1 MDSKASFTPPSLLL
15 CTIGLSLA
23 TFMQVLDTTI
33 ANVALPTI
41 SGNLG
46 VSSEQGTWVIT
57 SFAVSN
63 AIALPL
69 TGWLSRRFGEVKLF
83 LWATM
88 LFVLASFL
96 CGISTSMPELVGFR
110 VVQGLVA
117 GPLYPM
123 TQTLLI
129 AVYPPAKRGMALA
142 LLAMVTV
149 VAPIAGPI
157 LGGWITDSYSWPWI
171 FFINIPIGLF
181 ACVVVRQQLAKRP
194 VHLSRQPMDYVGLI
208 TLIIGVGAL
217 QVVLDKGNDL
227 DWFESSFI
235 IIGSVI
241 SAVALTAFV
250 IWELT
255 DEHPVVNL
263 RLFAFRNFRIGTM
276 VLVGGYAGFFGINL
290 ILPQWLQTQMG
301 YTATWAGLAVAPIG
315 ILPVLMSPFV
325 GKYAHKFD
333 LRLLAGLA
341 FVAIGTSCFMRAGF
355 NNQVDFQH
363 VALVQLFMG
372 AGVALFFMP
381 TLSILLSDLP
391 PQQIADGSGL
401 ATFLRTLGGSFAASL
416 TTWIWIRRADQ
427 HHAYLTESISTYDPV
442 TRHAL
447 EQMGGNTPQAYAR
460 MEQMV
465 NSQAYMLSTVDYFTL
480 MGWIF
485 AGLVLLVW
493 LAKPPFTAK
502 AGPAAGGGHLDRR
515 RYPPI
520 SAWLLRKIERR
531 QVETLLVH
539 LQCPALRIPIP
550 QHDAPRCQ
558 VADLQRMDCRPV
570 GMAVDQ
576 GRDTVLQ
583 HHPRH
588 LVRRD
593 IDDIVGLHAGLRAAF
608 VAQLAGQLVPRA

>member
-1 MDSKASFTPPSLLL
+1 MSSNASFTPPSLVLS
-15 CTIGLSLA
+15 TIGLSLA

-46 VSSEQGTWVIT
+46 VSAEQGTWVIT

-63 AIALPL
+63 AVALPL

-83 LWATM
+83 IWATL

-96 CGISTSMPELVGFR
+96 CGISTSMAELVGFR
-110 VVQGLVA
+110 VVQGMVA

-171 FFINIPIGLF
+171 FFINVPVGLF
-181 ACVVVRQQLAKRP
+181 AAAVVRQQLAKRP
-194 VHLSRQPMDYVGLI
+194 VQTSRQPMDYVGLI

-227 DWFESSFI
+227 DWFESQFI
-235 IIGSVI
+235 IIGTVISVI
-241 SAVALTAFV
+241 FLAIFV

-255 DEHPVVNL
+255 DAHPVVNL
-263 RLFAFRNFRIGTM
+263 RLFAFRNFRVGTA

-290 ILPQWLQTQMG
+290 ILPQWLQTQLG
-301 YTATWAGLAVAPIG
+301 YTATWAGFAVAPLG

-333 LRLLAGLA
+333 LRVLAGLA
-341 FVAIGTSCFMRAGF
+341 FTAIGLSCFMRAGF
-355 NNQVDFQH
+355 NTEVDFTH
-363 VALVQLFMG
+363 IALVQLFMG
-372 AGVALFFMP
+372 IGVALFFMP

-391 PQQIADGSGL
+391 PKQIADGSGL

-416 TTWIWIRRADQ
+416 TTWIWSRRAIQ
-427 HHAYLTESISTYDPV
+427 HHAYLSENISTLDP
-442 TRHAL
+442 TTQQAL
-447 EQMGGNTPQAYAR
+447 QQLGGATDKSYAQL
-460 MEQMV
+460 EQMV
-465 NSQAYMLSTVDYFTL
+465 NAQAYMLSTVDYFTL
-480 MGWIF
+480 LGWIF
-485 AGLVLLVW
+485 AALILLVCF
-493 LAKPPFTAK
+493 AKPPFTAK
-502 AGPAAGGGHLDRR
+502 AGPEASGH
-515 RYPPI
+515 
-520 SAWLLRKIERR
+520 
-531 QVETLLVH
+531 
-539 LQCPALRIPIP
+539 
-550 QHDAPRCQ
+550 
-558 VADLQRMDCRPV
+558 
-570 GMAVDQ
+570 
-576 GRDTVLQ
+576 
-583 HHPRH
+583 
-588 LVRRD
+588 
-593 IDDIVGLHAGLRAAF
+593 
-608 VAQLAGQLVPRA
+608 

>member
-1 MDSKASFTPPSLLL
+1 MSTNASFTPPSLVMA
-15 CTIGLSLA
+15 TIGLSLA

-83 LWATM
+83 LWATI

-110 VVQGLVA
+110 VLQGLVA

-171 FFINIPIGLF
+171 FFINIPIGIF
-181 ACVVVRQQLAKRP
+181 AVMVVRQQLKARP
-194 VHLSRQPMDYVGLI
+194 VVITRQPMDYVGLI

-217 QVVLDKGNDL
+217 QIVLDKGNDL
-227 DWFESSFI
+227 DWFESNFILLGTALSVVALAAFI
-235 IIGSVI
+235 I
-241 SAVALTAFV
+241 
-250 IWELT
+250 WEMT
-255 DEHPVVNL
+255 DKHPIVNL
-263 RLFAFRNFRIGTM
+263 RLFAHRNFRIGTI
-276 VLVGGYAGFFGINL
+276 VLVLGYAGFFGINL

-325 GKYAHKFD
+325 GKYANKFD

-341 FVAIGTSCFMRAGF
+341 FLAIGLSCFMRADF
-355 NNQVDFQH
+355 TNQVDFQH
-363 VALVQLFMG
+363 IALVQLFMG
-372 AGVALFFMP
+372 IGVALFFMP
-381 TLSILLSDLP
+381 TLTILMSDLP
-391 PQQIADGSGL
+391 PHQIADGAGL

-427 HHAYLTESISTYDPV
+427 HHAYMSESISAYDPV
-442 TRHAL
+442 TRHTL
-447 EQMGGNTPQAYAR
+447 ESLGGASTPAYA
-460 MEQMV
+460 QMDQILT
-465 NSQAYMLSTVDYFTL
+465 SQAYMFSTVDYFTM
-480 MGWIF
+480 MGWLF
-485 AGLVLLVW
+485 MGLILLVW
-493 LAKPPFTAK
+493 LAKPPFAAK
-502 AGPAAGGGHLDRR
+502 AGPATSGH
-515 RYPPI
+515 
-520 SAWLLRKIERR
+520 
-531 QVETLLVH
+531 
-539 LQCPALRIPIP
+539 
-550 QHDAPRCQ
+550 
-558 VADLQRMDCRPV
+558 
-570 GMAVDQ
+570 
-576 GRDTVLQ
+576 
-583 HHPRH
+583 
-588 LVRRD
+588 
-593 IDDIVGLHAGLRAAF
+593 
-608 VAQLAGQLVPRA
+608 

>member
-1 MDSKASFTPPSLLL
+1 MSGNASFTPPSLVLS
-15 CTIGLSLA
+15 TIGLSLA

-46 VSSEQGTWVIT
+46 VSAEQGTWVIT

-63 AIALPL
+63 AVALPL

-83 LWATM
+83 LWATL

-171 FFINIPIGLF
+171 FFINVPVGLF
-181 ACVVVRQQLAKRP
+181 AAAVVRQQLAKRP
-194 VHLSRQPMDYVGLI
+194 VQTSRQPMDYVGLI

-227 DWFESSFI
+227 DWFESQFI
-235 IIGSVI
+235 IIGTVISVI
-241 SAVALTAFV
+241 FLAIFV

-255 DEHPVVNL
+255 DAHPVVNL
-263 RLFAFRNFRIGTM
+263 RLFAFRNFRVGTA
-276 VLVGGYAGFFGINL
+276 VLVGGYSGFFGINL
-290 ILPQWLQTQMG
+290 ILPQWLQTQLG
-301 YTATWAGLAVAPIG
+301 YTATWAGFAVAPLG
-315 ILPVLMSPFV
+315 ILPVIMSPFV

-333 LRLLAGLA
+333 LRVLAGLA
-341 FVAIGTSCFMRAGF
+341 FTAIGLSCFMRAGF
-355 NNQVDFQH
+355 NTEVDFTH
-363 VALVQLFMG
+363 IALVQLFMG
-372 AGVALFFMP
+372 IGVALFFMP

-391 PQQIADGSGL
+391 PKQIADGSGL

-416 TTWIWIRRADQ
+416 TTWIWSRRAIQ
-427 HHAYLTESISTYDPV
+427 HHAYLSEHINVYDPN
-442 TRHAL
+442 TQQAI
-447 EQMGGNTPQAYAR
+447 EQMGGASQKTYAQL
-460 MEQMV
+460 EQV
-465 NSQAYMLSTVDYFTL
+465 LNGQAYMLSTVDYFTL
-480 MGWIF
+480 LGWVF
-485 AGLVLLVW
+485 AGLILLVW
-493 LAKPPFTAK
+493 FAKPPFTAK
-502 AGPAAGGGHLDRR
+502 AGPASGGH
-515 RYPPI
+515 
-520 SAWLLRKIERR
+520 
-531 QVETLLVH
+531 
-539 LQCPALRIPIP
+539 
-550 QHDAPRCQ
+550 
-558 VADLQRMDCRPV
+558 
-570 GMAVDQ
+570 
-576 GRDTVLQ
+576 
-583 HHPRH
+583 
-588 LVRRD
+588 
-593 IDDIVGLHAGLRAAF
+593 
-608 VAQLAGQLVPRA
+608 

>member
-1 MDSKASFTPPSLLL
+1 MSSQASFTPPSLLL

-41 SGNLG
+41 AGNLG

-83 LWATM
+83 IWATI
-88 LFVLASFL
+88 LFVIASFL
-96 CGISTSMPELVGFR
+96 CGISQSMPELVGFR
-110 VVQGLVA
+110 VLQGLVA

-171 FFINIPIGLF
+171 FFINVPIGLF
-181 ACVVVRQQLAKRP
+181 AAFVVTQQMRKRP
-194 VHLSRQPMDYVGLI
+194 VTTSRQPIDYIGLI
-208 TLIIGVGAL
+208 SLIIGVGAL
-217 QVVLDKGNDL
+217 QIVLDKGNDL
-227 DWFESSFI
+227 DWFESNFI
-235 IIGSVI
+235 IIGTLISV
-241 SAVALTAFV
+241 VALAVFI
-250 IWELT
+250 IWEMT
-255 DEHPVVNL
+255 DSHPIVNL
-263 RLFAFRNFRIGTM
+263 RLFAHRNFRIGTI

-333 LRLLAGLA
+333 LRVLAGLA
-341 FVAIGTSCFMRAGF
+341 FLAIGTSCFMRAGF
-355 NNQVDFQH
+355 NSQVDFQH
-363 VALVQLFMG
+363 IALVQLFMG
-372 AGVALFFMP
+372 IGVALFFMP

-391 PQQIADGSGL
+391 PDQIADGSGL

-416 TTWIWIRRADQ
+416 TTWIWIRRADV
-427 HHAYLTESISTYDPV
+427 HHAYMGESISAYDPI
-442 TRHAL
+442 TR
-447 EQMGGNTPQAYAR
+447 ETINQMGGASLETYTQLDR
-460 MEQMV
+460 IV
-465 NSQAYMLSTVDYFTL
+465 TSQAYMMSTVDYFTL
-480 MGWIF
+480 MGWVF
-485 AGLVLLVW
+485 MGLVLLVW

-502 AGPAAGGGHLDRR
+502 AGPAAAGH
-515 RYPPI
+515 
-520 SAWLLRKIERR
+520 
-531 QVETLLVH
+531 
-539 LQCPALRIPIP
+539 
-550 QHDAPRCQ
+550 
-558 VADLQRMDCRPV
+558 
-570 GMAVDQ
+570 
-576 GRDTVLQ
+576 
-583 HHPRH
+583 
-588 LVRRD
+588 
-593 IDDIVGLHAGLRAAF
+593 
-608 VAQLAGQLVPRA
+608 

>member
-1 MDSKASFTPPSLLL
+1 MSHSASFTPPSLLMA
-15 CTIGLSLA
+15 TIGLSLA

-83 LWATM
+83 LWATL

-96 CGISTSMPELVGFR
+96 CGVAQSMPELVGFR
-110 VVQGLVA
+110 VLQGIVA

-171 FFINIPIGLF
+171 FFINVPIGLF
-181 ACVVVRQQLAKRP
+181 AAFVVRQQLRARP
-194 VHLSRQPMDYVGLI
+194 VSTRRQPMDYVGLL
-208 TLIIGVGAL
+208 TLIVGVGAL

-227 DWFESSFI
+227 DWFESGFI
-235 IIGSVI
+235 IVGSLI
-241 SAVALTAFV
+241 SVVFLAIFV

-255 DEHPVVNL
+255 DKHPVVNL
-263 RLFAFRNFRIGTM
+263 RLFVHRNFRVGTL
-276 VLVGGYAGFFGINL
+276 VLVGGYAGFFGISL

-315 ILPVLMSPFV
+315 LLPVLMSPFV

-341 FVAIGTSCFMRAGF
+341 FLAIGASCFMRTSF
-355 NNQVDFQH
+355 THEVDFQH
-363 VALVQLFMG
+363 IALVQLFMG
-372 AGVALFFMP
+372 FGVALFFMP

-391 PQQIADGSGL
+391 PHQIADGSGL

-416 TTWIWIRRADQ
+416 MTWLWIRRADE
-427 HHAYLTESISTYDPV
+427 HHAYLSESISTYAPA
-442 TRHAL
+442 TREALNHLGGANGQSYAQL
-447 EQMGGNTPQAYAR
+447 EQIL
-460 MEQMV
+460 
-465 NSQAYMLSTVDYFTL
+465 NSQAYMMSTVDYFTL
-480 MGWIF
+480 LGWVF
-485 AGLVLLVW
+485 VGLVFLLW

-502 AGPAAGGGHLDRR
+502 AGPAAAGH
-515 RYPPI
+515 
-520 SAWLLRKIERR
+520 
-531 QVETLLVH
+531 
-539 LQCPALRIPIP
+539 
-550 QHDAPRCQ
+550 
-558 VADLQRMDCRPV
+558 
-570 GMAVDQ
+570 
-576 GRDTVLQ
+576 
-583 HHPRH
+583 
-588 LVRRD
+588 
-593 IDDIVGLHAGLRAAF
+593 
-608 VAQLAGQLVPRA
+608 